1 MPGLSKIKLA
11 LILARQSSSVSLSW
25 SRACHCLKC
34 VIVFVPSASFSL
46 SLSLSRVCHCLK
58 CVIVIVIV
66 IVFCLCPKCVI
77 VSSVSSSRLFSCHA
91 SLGSLFL
98 MVVDG
103 HYGFVSS
110 KIISMVCSADARH
123 FCALP
128 LNRLSSPTCSYRHH
142 TFVTHL

>member
-11 LILARQSSSVSLSW
+11 LILARQSSSVSLSL
-25 SRACHCLKC
+25 SRACHCLKSD
-34 VIVFVPSASFSL
+34 ILFVPSVSFSL
-46 SLSLSRVCHCLK
+46 SLSLSQMCHCLK
-58 CVIVIVIV
+58 CVIVIVIVIV

-98 MVVDG
+98 MVFDG

-110 KIISMVCSADARH
+110 KFIFMVCSADARNL
-123 FCALP
+123 CALP
-128 LNRLSSPTCSYRHH
+128 LNRLSSPT
-142 TFVTHL
+142 